1 MKNIL
6 YRLLVAGI
14 RRCKDSKVGVSSLSF
29 GLLVIVMAILLGPGA
44 PAMRAQSTSTGAVSG
59 QVTDQQEAVVSG
71 AEVILL
77 DVAKNTAITTVTNEE
92 GRYHFVNVPPGLYDL
107 SVSKMGFI
115 RAKAPGQKV
124 TIGLVLT
131 VNVTLQLGSV
141 AETVVVTSTS
151 GAELQT
157 TNATVGT
164 TLTGRHIEL
173 LTNLGRDANAL
184 FVLQPAVAPTGEVA
198 GAVRDQNTYQLDGG
212 NNSDDMAG
220 TTSTYTQAAGFIGS
234 AATGGTPSGVMP
246 TPAESVEEFKVAIT
260 NQTGDF
266 NGSAGGQVQ
275 LVTKRGANQFHGSV
289 YEHYLGSNF
298 QANTWANNRT
308 HTPLPSSHQ
317 NRFGAA
323 LGGPLLPEMLGGK
336 TYFFANY
343 EARRF
348 PQSTTVNRA
357 VPSALMRA
365 GVIQVP
371 DSSGKYIAYN
381 LNKTPVTVN
390 GVTYQPATC
399 GATNVPCD
407 PRELGLNKLVSD
419 IWTKYMPP
427 QNDPGCSGLASAVC
441 DQFNTQGYI
450 SPIRLPQNSD
460 NYVLRLDHDFG
471 PKWRFMASYR
481 YYDFNQLAN
490 TQIDIGGLLG
500 GSLGQAV
507 SKAPRVQ
514 KPGYFVVG
522 LTTSISPRLTND
534 FHYNYLRNYWE
545 WGTAGAP
552 PQLPGLG
559 GAVEIGGESANAL
572 IPYNVNTQNVR
583 QRFWDGQDHAFR
595 DDLSLVEGNHVLQF
609 GGQYQRNFNFHQRND
624 NGQGIMAANV
634 YQITNNPGL
643 TFTAGGVNYIPSTV
657 PSNQSST
664 WQTLYAQ
671 VLGIVGQPQT
681 LYTRKLP
688 DLSLQ
693 PFGTPASDK
702 SVIPTY
708 SAYFTDIWR
717 MRPSLTLSYG
727 LSYTL
732 QMPPYEQD
740 GKQVMLVDSSGNP
753 IVTEEYLAK
762 RKAAALAGDVYNPTL
777 GFATLENVAGNRKYP
792 YDPFYK
798 GFSPRVAVAWN
809 PKYEHGLLRKIFG
822 ESSTVIRG
830 GYSRVYG
837 RLNGVDLV
845 LVPLLGTGLMQA
857 VSCQGAVKASSAVN
871 GSQCLGAGGANPLTA
886 FRIGTDGLTAPLP
899 SASATLA
906 QPYFSGVGGAAS
918 AGDGSVLDPKFRPN
932 YSD

>member
-1 MKNIL
+1 MQNIL
-6 YRLLVAGI
+6 YRLFVAGA
-14 RRCKDSKVGVSSLSF
+14 RRCKDCNAGVSSLSL
-29 GLLVIVMAILLGPGA
+29 GLLVIGMAILLGPGA

-59 QVTDQQEAVVSG
+59 QVTDQQDAVVSG

-77 DVAKNTAITTVTNEE
+77 DVAKNTSITTVTNEE
-92 GRYHFVNVPPGLYDL
+92 GRYHFANVPPGLYDL

-220 TTSTYTQAAGFIGS
+220 TTNTYTQAAGFIGS

-246 TPAESVEEFKVAIT
+246 TPAESIEEFRVGT
-260 NQTGDF
+260 SNQTADF

-275 LVTKRGANQFHGSV
+275 LVTKRGTNQFHGSV

-298 QANTWANNRT
+298 QANTWSNNRS
-308 HTPLPSSHQ
+308 HIPLPSSHQ
-317 NRFGAA
+317 NRFGFA
-323 LGGPLLPEMLGGK
+323 LGGPLTPSFLGGK
-336 TYFFANY
+336 TYFFANF
-343 EARRF
+343 EGRRF
-348 PQSTTVNRA
+348 PQSTTIQRA
-357 VPSALMRA
+357 APTDLFRA

-371 DSSGKYIAYN
+371 DSSGTYRAYN
-381 LNKTPVTVN
+381 LNPTPVTVN

-399 GATNVPCD
+399 GTSNVPCD
-407 PRELGLNKLVSD
+407 PRGIGLNPIVSQL
-419 IWTKYMPP
+419 WTKYMPRP
-427 QNDPGCSGLASAVC
+427 NDPGCSGLASGVC
-441 DQFNTQGYI
+441 DQFNTQGYV
-450 SPIRLPQNSD
+450 SSIRLPQNSD
-460 NYVLRLDHDFG
+460 NYVIRLDHDFG
-471 PKWRFMASYR
+471 SKWRFMASYR
-481 YYDFNQLAN
+481 YYDFKQLAN
-490 TQIDIGGLLG
+490 TQVDIGGLLG
-500 GSLGQAV
+500 GALGQAV
-507 SKAPRVQ
+507 STAPRVQ

-522 LTTSISPRLTND
+522 LTTSISPSLTND

-545 WGTAGAP
+545 WSTASAP

-583 QRFWDGQDHAFR
+583 QRFWDGQDHVLR
-595 DDLSLVEGNHVLQF
+595 DDLSLVDGNHVFQF
-609 GGQYQRNFNFHQRND
+609 GGLYQRNFNFHQRND

-643 TFTAGGVNYIPSTV
+643 TFTANGVNYIPSTV

-681 LYTRKLP
+681 LYSRKLP

-693 PFGTPASDK
+693 PLGTPANDK

-717 MRPSLTLSYG
+717 MRPSVTLSYG
-727 LSYTL
+727 LSYTVE
-732 QMPPYEQD
+732 MPPYELD
-740 GKQVMLVDSSGNP
+740 GKQVILVESRSSRKNTWRYEKRRPWPGRSTIRPSDSRRSRTSPATAN
-753 IVTEEYLAK
+753 ILTTRSTEASA
-762 RKAAALAGDVYNPTL
+762 R
-777 GFATLENVAGNRKYP
+777 
-792 YDPFYK
+792 
-798 GFSPRVAVAWN
+798 AWRW
-809 PKYEHGLLRKIFG
+809 HG
-822 ESSTVIRG
+822 IRN
-830 GYSRVYG
+830 
-837 RLNGVDLV
+837 LN
-845 LVPLLGTGLMQA
+845 
-857 VSCQGAVKASSAVN
+857 
-871 GSQCLGAGGANPLTA
+871 TA
-886 FRIGTDGLTAPLP
+886 FWARCSATTAP
-899 SASATLA
+899 SFEAAT
-906 QPYFSGVGGAAS
+906 VGSTA
-918 AGDGSVLDPKFRPN
+918 V
-932 YSD
+932 